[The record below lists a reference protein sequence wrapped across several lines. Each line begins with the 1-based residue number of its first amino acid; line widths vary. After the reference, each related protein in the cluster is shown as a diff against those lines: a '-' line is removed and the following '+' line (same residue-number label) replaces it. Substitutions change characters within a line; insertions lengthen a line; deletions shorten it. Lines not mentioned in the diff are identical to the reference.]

1 MVMEDPTIVTQFGDS
16 ADPLADY
23 LKNTWGIILG
33 NDIIL
38 DQTSNSPY
46 FAVASQYR
54 THLITQ
60 KLQGMVTVFPY
71 ARSVSTTTVQGVTP
85 TTLITTGQA
94 SWAETNL
101 AGLQN
106 NRFLRPSL
114 VKISLVLSPLQL
126 PQKIQAKVRALSS
139 SAIQL
144 SQSTVIM
151 LPMETVIF

>member
-1 MVMEDPTIVTQFGDS
+1 MEDPTIVTQFGDS

-33 NDIIL
+33 NGYSSLTRPRIPLYLPLQANMGPI
-38 DQTSNSPY
+38 
-46 FAVASQYR
+46 
-54 THLITQ
+54 LITQ

-106 NRFLRPSL
+106 NQIPTPEPGRVIIGSVPIAVAAENTGQGSRIVVIGNSTL
-114 VKISLVLSPLQL
+114 
-126 PQKIQAKVRALSS
+126 
-139 SAIQL
+139 
-144 SQSTVIM
+144 QSTVIM